1 MGEIVLN
8 ANEISK
14 SYYNG
19 ENKLNVLKG
28 FSLSVEDGQ
37 MLTIMGHSG
46 SGKSTALNI
55 LGTLDKP
62 DSGILEIKGVDTST
76 LNSKEIAI
84 LRNRDLG
91 FIFQFHHL
99 LPEFT
104 ALENVLIP
112 TWIKGESDFETEA
125 IDLFQ
130 TLGIVDKIH
139 YFPTKLSGGERSRVA
154 TIRAI
159 INKPCVIF
167 AEEPTGSLDEKNST
181 KLIDLLC
188 QINRDFNQS
197 IVMTT
202 HNPDIASIGHKQY
215 RLEDGSLNKV

>member
-28 FSLSVEDGQ
+28 FSLSVENGQ

-76 LNSKEIAI
+76 LNSKEIAT

-91 FIFQFHHL
+91 FIFQFHLL

-130 TLGIVDKIH
+130 TLGIVDKIN

-167 AEEPTGSLDEKNST
+167 ADEPTGNLDEKNST
-181 KLIDLLC
+181 KLIDLLG